1 MYILGI
7 CLKLCPIILGATY
20 RHTPSMRCRCA
31 LETLAILMTF
41 SQLSIK
47 WASYRMYVK
56 ACTHY
61 RWSCFESR
69 GSKNCTIT
77 RPPLHVYPS
86 EWKRE
91 EHNIHSSTIDWLY
104 HQNLILSIVEERKL
118 KIFLLHG
125 RECFVDENKRHCVW
139 CTPGKDQHTAA
150 HYQC

>member
-1 MYILGI
+1 
-7 CLKLCPIILGATY
+7 
-20 RHTPSMRCRCA
+20 MRCRCA
-31 LETLAILMTF
+31 SETLAILMAS

-77 RPPLHVYPS
+77 PTVAFLSV

-91 EHNIHSSTIDWLY
+91 EYSRHSSTIEWLY
-104 HQNLILSIVEERKL
+104 HQNLILSIVEAL
-118 KIFLLHG
+118 PVKIFLLHAVERWLLRG
-125 RECFVDENKRHCVW
+125 NCNAPTWALYVSTVLIYT
-139 CTPGKDQHTAA
+139 TPRMNNAFSKLQQYAGPTL
-150 HYQC
+150 